1 MYNIFVLQFNITI
14 MSQAIS
20 FRPTTSNIE
29 VLSSINNKSEFLN
42 KLIEIYKI
50 SKLKKD
56 MIEWFSAA
64 ENYDEK
70 WVNFDNKEYFKL
82 LEEQWI

>member
-1 MYNIFVLQFNITI
+1 

-20 FRPTTSNIE
+20 FRPTSSNRD

-56 MIEWFSAA
+56 MIEWFSDI

-70 WVNFDNKEYFKL
+70 WVNFDNKEYSKL